1 MIRRKTWY
9 LLEKIVD
16 PTSGHNNNDDDVD
29 DVDDVDDDEK
39 KKPILYPFLTIKV

>member
-1 MIRRKTWY
+1 LIRRKTWY

-29 DVDDVDDDEK
+29 DVDDNEK